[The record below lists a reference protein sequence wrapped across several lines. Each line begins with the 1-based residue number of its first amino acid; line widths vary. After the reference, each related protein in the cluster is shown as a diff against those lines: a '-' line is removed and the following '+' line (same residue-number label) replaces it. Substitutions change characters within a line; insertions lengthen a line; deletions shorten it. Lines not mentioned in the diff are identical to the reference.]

1 MPTLLLWH
9 LKSPLVKYRDAST
22 LKRLKEKKK
31 KKEGLECSIKYILTQ
46 TEMPVT
52 ERKVKQPTTV
62 LTSSQ

>member
-1 MPTLLLWH
+1 MLTLLLWH

-22 LKRLKEKKK
+22 LKWLKEKKK
-31 KKEGLECSIKYILTQ
+31 KEALECSIKYILTQ
-46 TEMPVT
+46 TEMLVT